1 MFDSQIITAK
11 MEVTVTGEFYDP
23 EASEETLRFCVEQG
37 LIEQYSDVDV
47 KLLKTRSQWISVK
60 DRLPDD
66 ASDVLAYY
74 DCIDD
79 GRVMLVNYYK
89 NCWYDAVFNDLIDD
103 LDQGC
108 ITYWMPLPEP
118 PKEAKQE

>member
-47 KLLKTRSQWISVK
+47 KLLKTRSQWIS
-60 DRLPDD
+60 
-66 ASDVLAYY
+66 
-74 DCIDD
+74 
-79 GRVMLVNYYK
+79 YK